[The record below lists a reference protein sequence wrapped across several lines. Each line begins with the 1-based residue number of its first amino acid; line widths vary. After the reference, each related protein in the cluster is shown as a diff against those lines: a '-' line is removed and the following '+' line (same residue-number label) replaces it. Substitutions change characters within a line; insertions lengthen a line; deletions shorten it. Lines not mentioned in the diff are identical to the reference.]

1 MGSLTK
7 GYIGKEDLKIISV
20 AGETITYS
28 RTSSTGGTVTMK
40 KLPWFLD
47 YHLRISRLT
56 IADATTASKIKCT
69 LASIWNGDA
78 ITATD
83 DIGKSTT
90 VGNFTL
96 DADGDVLT
104 IAAAG
109 LSTACMAVI
118 SAVIVRNASEFPH
131 LLADVIH
138 SGTGISLTFR
148 KVAEAAVID
157 LTHVVDTGQVQ
168 LIVSYLTSA

>member
-20 AGETITYS
+20 AGETTTFS

-56 IADATTASKIKCT
+56 IADATAASEIKCT

-78 ITATD
+78 ISATD
-83 DIGKSTT
+83 NIGKGET

-104 IAAAG
+104 IGAAG

-118 SAVIVRNASEFPH
+118 SGVISRNASSLN
-131 LLADVIH
+131 LLCDVVASSNNI
-138 SGTGISLTFR
+138 ILTFR
-148 KVAEAAVID
+148 KVQEAAVVD
-157 LTHVVDTGQVQ
+157 LTSAVDTGQVQ
-168 LIVSYLTSA
+168 LIISYLTNA